1 MSLFHLIAP
10 SGYCINQQA
19 ALRGVQRLT
28 DAGHQVENDEV
39 IRRRYQRFAGTDAE
53 RLADVNSL
61 ASLTSPDTIVMPV
74 RGGYGTIVMP
84 VRGWRGGYGAS
95 RLLDRIDW
103 QALASRQ
110 QRDPLLICGHSD
122 FTAIQAG
129 LLAQANV
136 ITFSGPM
143 LAANFGAETLNTFTE
158 QHFWLAL
165 RKAQFTVEWQGDGP
179 QCDAQGT
186 LWGGNLAM
194 LISLIDTPWMPT
206 IDKGILVLED
216 VNEHPFRVE
225 RMLLQLEYAGIL
237 NRQSAIVLG
246 SFSGA
251 APIVLGSF
259 SFSGAAPNEYDAG
272 YSLESVYAFLRSRL
286 SVPLIT
292 GLDFGHEQ
300 RTVTLPIGANAT
312 LKNTRQ
318 GTQLTLSGHPTLQL

>member
-19 ALRGVQRLT
+19 ALRGVKRLT

-74 RGGYGTIVMP
+74 
-84 VRGWRGGYGAS
+84 RGGYGAS

-179 QCDAQGT
+179 QCDVQGT

-194 LISLIDTPWMPT
+194 LISLIGTPWMPT

-246 SFSGA
+246 
-251 APIVLGSF
+251 

>member
-39 IRRRYQRFAGTDAE
+39 IRRRYQRFAGTDSE

-74 RGGYGTIVMP
+74 RGGYG
-84 VRGWRGGYGAS
+84 AS

-110 QRDPLLICGHSD
+110 QCDPLLICGHSD

-179 QCDAQGT
+179 QCDVQGT

-194 LISLIDTPWMPT
+194 LISLIGTPWMPT

-246 SFSGA
+246 
-251 APIVLGSF
+251 

-312 LKNTRQ
+312 LKNARQ

>member
-74 RGGYGTIVMP
+74 RGGYG
-84 VRGWRGGYGAS
+84 AS

-129 LLAQANV
+129 LLTQANV

-179 QCDAQGT
+179 QCDVQGT

-194 LISLIDTPWMPT
+194 LISLIGTPWMPT

-251 APIVLGSF
+251 AP
-259 SFSGAAPNEYDAG
+259 NEYDAG

-300 RTVTLPIGANAT
+300 RTVTLPIGENAT

>member
-74 RGGYGTIVMP
+74 RGGYG
-84 VRGWRGGYGAS
+84 AS

-103 QALASRQ
+103 QSLASRQ
-110 QRDPLLICGHSD
+110 QRNPLLICGHSD

-129 LLAQANV
+129 LLEQANV

-179 QCDAQGT
+179 QCNAQGT

-194 LISLIDTPWMPT
+194 LISLIGTPWMPT

-246 SFSGA
+246 
-251 APIVLGSF
+251 

>member
-74 RGGYGTIVMP
+74 RGGYGD
-84 VRGWRGGYGAS
+84 S

-179 QCDAQGT
+179 QCDVQGT

-194 LISLIDTPWMPT
+194 LISLIGTPWMPT

-246 SFSGA
+246 
-251 APIVLGSF
+251 

>member
-74 RGGYGTIVMP
+74 
-84 VRGWRGGYGAS
+84 RGGYGAS

-194 LISLIDTPWMPT
+194 LISLIGTPWMPT

-251 APIVLGSF
+251 AP
-259 SFSGAAPNEYDAG
+259 NEYDTG

>member
-61 ASLTSPDTIVMPV
+61 ASLTSPNTIVMPV
-74 RGGYGTIVMP
+74 
-84 VRGWRGGYGAS
+84 RGGYGAS

-143 LAANFGAETLNTFTE
+143 LAANFGAETLNTFTK

-179 QCDAQGT
+179 QCEVQGT

-194 LISLIDTPWMPT
+194 LISLIGTPWMPT

-237 NRQSAIVLG
+237 NRQSAIILG
-246 SFSGA
+246 
-251 APIVLGSF
+251 

>member
-74 RGGYGTIVMP
+74 
-84 VRGWRGGYGAS
+84 RGGYGAS

-179 QCDAQGT
+179 QCDVQGT

-194 LISLIDTPWMPT
+194 LISLIGTPWMPT

-237 NRQSAIVLG
+237 NRQSAIVHG
-246 SFSGA
+246 
-251 APIVLGSF
+251 

>member
-74 RGGYGTIVMP
+74 RGGYG
-84 VRGWRGGYGAS
+84 AS

-129 LLAQANV
+129 LLGQANV

-179 QCDAQGT
+179 QCDVQGT

-194 LISLIDTPWMPT
+194 LISLIGTPWMPT

-246 SFSGA
+246 
-251 APIVLGSF
+251 

>member
-61 ASLTSPDTIVMPV
+61 ASLTSPDTIVMP
-74 RGGYGTIVMP
+74 I
-84 VRGWRGGYGAS
+84 RGGYGAS

-179 QCDAQGT
+179 QCDVQGT

-194 LISLIDTPWMPT
+194 LISLIGTPWMPT

-237 NRQSAIVLG
+237 NRQSAIILG
-246 SFSGA
+246 
-251 APIVLGSF
+251 

>member
-74 RGGYGTIVMP
+74 RGGYG
-84 VRGWRGGYGAS
+84 AS

-129 LLAQANV
+129 LLTQANV

-179 QCDAQGT
+179 QCDVQGT

-194 LISLIDTPWMPT
+194 LISLIGTPWMPT

-246 SFSGA
+246 
-251 APIVLGSF
+251 

>member
-10 SGYCINQQA
+10 SGYFINQQA

-74 RGGYGTIVMP
+74 RGGYG
-84 VRGWRGGYGAS
+84 AS

-103 QALASRQ
+103 QSLASRQ
-110 QRDPLLICGHSD
+110 QRNPLLICGHSD

-179 QCDAQGT
+179 QCNAQGT

-194 LISLIDTPWMPT
+194 LISLIGTPWMPT

-246 SFSGA
+246 
-251 APIVLGSF
+251 

>member
-19 ALRGVQRLT
+19 AFRGVQRLT

-74 RGGYGTIVMP
+74 RGGYG
-84 VRGWRGGYGAS
+84 AS

-110 QRDPLLICGHSD
+110 QRNPLLICGHSD

-179 QCDAQGT
+179 QCDVQDT

-194 LISLIDTPWMPT
+194 LISLIGTAWMPT

-246 SFSGA
+246 
-251 APIVLGSF
+251 

>member
-10 SGYCINQQA
+10 SGCCINQQA

-39 IRRRYQRFAGTDAE
+39 IRRRFQRFAGTDAE

-74 RGGYGTIVMP
+74 
-84 VRGWRGGYGAS
+84 RGGYGAS

-194 LISLIDTPWMPT
+194 LISLIGTPWMPT

-246 SFSGA
+246 
-251 APIVLGSF
+251 

>member
-74 RGGYGTIVMP
+74 RGGYG
-84 VRGWRGGYGAS
+84 AS

-110 QRDPLLICGHSD
+110 QRNPLLICGHSD

-194 LISLIDTPWMPT
+194 LISLIGTPWMPT

-246 SFSGA
+246 
-251 APIVLGSF
+251 

>member
-19 ALRGVQRLT
+19 ALRGVQRLS

-39 IRRRYQRFAGTDAE
+39 IRRRFQRFAGTDAE

-74 RGGYGTIVMP
+74 
-84 VRGWRGGYGAS
+84 RGGYGAS

-194 LISLIDTPWMPT
+194 LISLIGTPWMPT

-246 SFSGA
+246 
-251 APIVLGSF
+251 

>member
-39 IRRRYQRFAGTDAE
+39 IRRRFQRFAGTDAE

-74 RGGYGTIVMP
+74 
-84 VRGWRGGYGAS
+84 RGGYGAS

-143 LAANFGAETLNTFTE
+143 LAANFGAETLNMFTE

-194 LISLIDTPWMPT
+194 LISLIGTPWMPT

-251 APIVLGSF
+251 AP
-259 SFSGAAPNEYDAG
+259 NEYDAG

-300 RTVTLPIGANAT
+300 RTVTLPIGANAM

>member
-53 RLADVNSL
+53 RRADVNSL

-74 RGGYGTIVMP
+74 RGGYG
-84 VRGWRGGYGAS
+84 AS

-103 QALASRQ
+103 QSLASRQ
-110 QRDPLLICGHSD
+110 QRNPLLICGHSD

-179 QCDAQGT
+179 QCNAQGT

-194 LISLIDTPWMPT
+194 LISLIGTPWMPT

-246 SFSGA
+246 
-251 APIVLGSF
+251 

>member
-39 IRRRYQRFAGTDAE
+39 IRRRFQRFAGTDAE

-74 RGGYGTIVMP
+74 
-84 VRGWRGGYGAS
+84 RGGYGAS

-136 ITFSGPM
+136 INFSGPM
-143 LAANFGAETLNTFTE
+143 LAANFGADTLNTFTE

-165 RKAQFTVEWQGDGP
+165 SQAQFTVEWHGDGP
-179 QCDAQGT
+179 QCDVQGT

-194 LISLIDTPWMPT
+194 LISLIGTPWMPT

-246 SFSGA
+246 
-251 APIVLGSF
+251 

>member
-28 DAGHQVENDEV
+28 DVGHQVENDEV

-74 RGGYGTIVMP
+74 
-84 VRGWRGGYGAS
+84 RGGYGAS

-179 QCDAQGT
+179 QCDVQGT

-194 LISLIDTPWMPT
+194 LISLIGTPWMPT

-237 NRQSAIVLG
+237 NRQSAIILG
-246 SFSGA
+246 
-251 APIVLGSF
+251 

>member
-39 IRRRYQRFAGTDAE
+39 IRRRYQRFAGTDTE

-74 RGGYGTIVMP
+74 
-84 VRGWRGGYGAS
+84 RGGYGAS

-179 QCDAQGT
+179 QCDVQGT

-194 LISLIDTPWMPT
+194 LISLIGTPWMPT

-251 APIVLGSF
+251 AP
-259 SFSGAAPNEYDAG
+259 NEYDAG

-292 GLDFGHEQ
+292 GLNFGHEQ

>member
-74 RGGYGTIVMP
+74 RGGYG
-84 VRGWRGGYGAS
+84 AS

-136 ITFSGPM
+136 VTFSGPM

-165 RKAQFTVEWQGDGP
+165 RRAQFTVEWQGDGP
-179 QCDAQGT
+179 QCDVQGT

-194 LISLIDTPWMPT
+194 LISLIGTPWMPT

-246 SFSGA
+246 
-251 APIVLGSF
+251 

-312 LKNTRQ
+312 LKNTSQ

>member
-74 RGGYGTIVMP
+74 RGGYG
-84 VRGWRGGYGAS
+84 AS

-103 QALASRQ
+103 QSLASRQ
-110 QRDPLLICGHSD
+110 QRNPLLICGHSD

-129 LLAQANV
+129 LLSQANV

-143 LAANFGAETLNTFTE
+143 LAANFGAEKLNTFTE

-179 QCDAQGT
+179 QCDVQGT

-194 LISLIDTPWMPT
+194 LISLIGTPWMPT

-246 SFSGA
+246 
-251 APIVLGSF
+251 

>member
-39 IRRRYQRFAGTDAE
+39 IRRRFQRFAGTDAE
-53 RLADVNSL
+53 RLTDVNSL

-74 RGGYGTIVMP
+74 
-84 VRGWRGGYGAS
+84 RGGYGAS

-194 LISLIDTPWMPT
+194 LISLIGTPWMPT

-246 SFSGA
+246 
-251 APIVLGSF
+251 

>member
-1 MSLFHLIAP
+1 MIYICILLSARNYHVSVSFNRP

-74 RGGYGTIVMP
+74 RGGYG
-84 VRGWRGGYGAS
+84 AS

-110 QRDPLLICGHSD
+110 QCDPLLICGHSD

-179 QCDAQGT
+179 QCDVQGT

-194 LISLIDTPWMPT
+194 LISLIGTPWMPT

-246 SFSGA
+246 
-251 APIVLGSF
+251 

>member
-74 RGGYGTIVMP
+74 RGGYG
-84 VRGWRGGYGAS
+84 AS

-103 QALASRQ
+103 QSLASRQ
-110 QRDPLLICGHSD
+110 QRNPLLICGHSD

-129 LLAQANV
+129 LLAQANI

-179 QCDAQGT
+179 QCDVQGT

-194 LISLIDTPWMPT
+194 LISLIGTPWMPT

-251 APIVLGSF
+251 T
-259 SFSGAAPNEYDAG
+259 PNEYDAG

>member
-74 RGGYGTIVMP
+74 RGGYG
-84 VRGWRGGYGAS
+84 AS

-103 QALASRQ
+103 QALATRQ

-194 LISLIDTPWMPT
+194 LISLIGTPWMPT

-246 SFSGA
+246 
-251 APIVLGSF
+251 

-318 GTQLTLSGHPTLQL
+318 GTQLTLSGHPMLQL

>member
-74 RGGYGTIVMP
+74 
-84 VRGWRGGYGAS
+84 RGGYGAS

-165 RKAQFTVEWQGDGP
+165 RKAPFTVEWQGDGP
-179 QCDAQGT
+179 QCEVQGT

-194 LISLIDTPWMPT
+194 LISLIGTPWMPT

-246 SFSGA
+246 
-251 APIVLGSF
+251 